1 MENSIAAEQE
11 VDHLAEFQG
20 EDSNSDTSQP
30 ELDLEESDSCSAN
43 PHMGN
48 FSSCLLTLI

>member
-20 EDSNSDTSQP
+20 EDSNSDTSKP
-30 ELDLEESDSCSAN
+30 ELDLEESDSCSADLDEAELKQ
-43 PHMGN
+43 P
-48 FSSCLLTLI
+48 